1 MASESQPARTL
12 PGEDLIRPDPRRSQP
27 RNPARCL
34 LLAALVA
41 PSLAGFAR
49 DFTLLTLDPGHFHA
63 ALFQRERLPGMAE
76 EAFVYAP
83 LGPDVIAHLNR
94 VAGFNAR
101 RDHPTHWRL
110 CVYTGPDFQER
121 MLTERRG
128 QVVVMSGRNRGKID
142 RIRDCVRAGFH
153 VLADKPWILE
163 EEDLPELES
172 ALEAAETGGVVAY
185 DAMTQRFEITAILQR
200 ALVNDPEVFG
210 STLTGSAA
218 EPAVT
223 IESLHYLIKE
233 VAGAANLRPPW
244 FFDIAEQGEG
254 LTDVGT
260 HLVDLV
266 QWVLFPVGGVDYRS
280 EIQVLRGT
288 RWPTS
293 LTPAEFRRVTGEP
306 EFPEA
311 LRSALRDGALD
322 YFCNNTVDYTLRGIH
337 VHLASTW
344 DLAAPP
350 GRKESELAIFR
361 GSRARVEVRQDP
373 EDQYRREVY
382 LVPKTDADRVPVRAA
397 VTKRLA
403 ALARDF
409 PGLAV
414 EDQPERLRVVIPERL
429 RVGHEEHF
437 ARVVQRFL
445 EYARDPR
452 TLPAWEKPNMLA
464 KYYVTT
470 RGVALARQPPVQP

>member
-1 MASESQPARTL
+1 MSSESQPARTP

-27 RNPARCL
+27 RNPARSL

-41 PSLAGFAR
+41 PSLAGLAR

-101 RDHPTHWRL
+101 RDNPTHWRL

-121 MLTERRG
+121 MLAERRG
-128 QVVVMSGRNRGKID
+128 QIVVMSGRNRGKID

-153 VLADKPWILE
+153 VLADKPWIIE
-163 EEDLPELES
+163 EKDLPKLES
-172 ALEAAETGGVVAY
+172 ALDAADTGGVIAY

-200 ALVNDPEVFG
+200 ALVNDPDVFG
-210 STLTGSAA
+210 GPLSGSAT

-223 IESLHYLIKE
+223 IESVHYLCKE
-233 VAGAANLRPPW
+233 VAGAANLRPLW

-260 HLVDLV
+260 HLVDMV
-266 QWVLFPVGGVDYRS
+266 QWVLFPGSGIDYHS

-288 RWPTS
+288 HWPTP
-293 LTPAEFRRVTGEP
+293 LTPAEFQRVTGEK
-306 EFPEA
+306 EFPAALKPA
-311 LRSALRDGALD
+311 LRNGTLD

-337 VHLASTW
+337 VRLRTTW

-350 GRKESELAIFR
+350 GGKDNELAIFR

-382 LVPKTDADRVPVRAA
+382 VVPKADADRFQVRTA
-397 VTKRLA
+397 VKERLA
-403 ALARDF
+403 ALERDF
-409 PGLAV
+409 PGLTV
-414 EDQPERLRVVIPERL
+414 EDEPARLRVVIPERL
-429 RVGHEEHF
+429 RVSHEEHF

-470 RGVALARQPPVQP
+470 RGVALARQPRVQP